1 METKIAP
8 NNGVQGTLHK
18 VSGPLTPDVGCKN
31 RKMKPIF
38 QGPLI
43 LACLV
48 MIAQG
53 CRSTPPTDAPR
64 GEPAKHLDE
73 VRIAATAFKMKPE
86 TDRTVEGKRLSAAI
100 DSILVFNGK
109 RTTTG
114 PESWTEEIGSD
125 DISSPLAESQLIE
138 WAGEPSER
146 DSSSLTYL
154 MKRYS
159 KSEGPQAES
168 LVIRLRRGI
177 VVGTSRSVSARYY

>member
-1 METKIAP
+1 
-8 NNGVQGTLHK
+8 
-18 VSGPLTPDVGCKN
+18 
-31 RKMKPIF
+31 MKALF
-38 QGPLI
+38 QRPLI
-43 LACLV
+43 LGCLV
-48 MIAQG
+48 MMTQG
-53 CRSTPPTDAPR
+53 CQSPPPTDGFR
-64 GEPAKHLDE
+64 GEHANNLDI
-73 VRIAATAFKMKPE
+73 VHAAATAFKMKPE
-86 TDRTVEGKRLSAAI
+86 TDRTLEGERLSSAI

-138 WAGEPSER
+138 WAGEPTER

-159 KSEGPQAES
+159 KSEGPQTES